1 MQTTAQLLEHALKT
15 RPAKFW
21 CDRYYIREST
31 ISTAKKRGRLSPV
44 LAGNLAYDLGEDV
57 TKWMAIAATET
68 ERGTPMSERL
78 RDLLL
83 RTKPYLCAQ
92 LLLLKLCAIFATVPV
107 ARPLMSCG

>member
-1 MQTTAQLLEHALKT
+1 MQSRDFTSRVKILPLLTKRKVSDMQTTAQLLEHALKT

-68 ERGTPMSERL
+68 ERETPMSERL

-83 RTKPYLCAQ
+83 RTKP
-92 LLLLKLCAIFATVPV
+92 
-107 ARPLMSCG
+107 